1 MKLSSGKRIGQ
12 SGHELYLAA
21 IFSFTLHAI
30 AFSAAVLLYTAGP
43 ARISV
48 PAYYNVKLVGLP
60 SEAQQAASSPS
71 QPLSEPTPAPPTPP
85 AQHAPQTK
93 QAPAPER
100 GAPAKP
106 NPGAMPELANTKPK
120 REKAE
125 PERPVEK
132 PAGQSPGPASAGA
145 TGKAGTAG
153 QVAKAEGV
161 AMAAPEG
168 FKPEFQPYVDRV
180 RERISL
186 NWNPPPGS
194 ADTAVK
200 VQFTVLRSGRVGD
213 VKLIASSGNFYFDQ
227 AAYRAILSSS
237 PFPPLPEGFYRD
249 FELFSVDLMEKEK

>member
-43 ARISV
+43 TRISV

-71 QPLSEPTPAPPTPP
+71 QPLSEPAPVLPPSP

-93 QAPAPER
+93 QAPARELS
-100 GAPAKP
+100 APAKP
-106 NPGAMPELANTKPK
+106 NPGAMPELANTKLK
-120 REKAE
+120 QKQEKAE

-132 PAGQSPGPASAGA
+132 PAVQSPGPTSA
-145 TGKAGTAG
+145 GKAGTTG

-161 AMAAPEG
+161 AVAAPEG